1 MLLFFKLS
9 FCDLEMYVALCL
21 IILGTCRSGFLQ
33 CIYLLSL
40 EASSVFPVNQEW
52 GCHSTPPPCSST
64 LCLPGMMPEWE
75 GTVGHNHDRY
85 HLRFPHLLDGTPEV
99 LVRGRL
105 SVKAKQKN
113 KKTHHL
119 QKNLNN
125 TLSFYLEKFQR
136 WNNTYHLQNIFEL
149 DLFLILNTT

>member
-52 GCHSTPPPCSST
+52 GATLLPPWPPRSASQ
-64 LCLPGMMPEWE
+64 EWCQSG
-75 GTVGHNHDRY
+75 GTVGHNHDKC

-99 LVRGRL
+99 LVRATEL

-136 WNNTYHLQNIFEL
+136 WNNTYHFTKYLWAWLIF
-149 DLFLILNTT
+149 DP